1 MLGYDRR
8 QTGARAAPSAEPGL
22 MKRHVRS
29 DAPDGRA
36 AGRDSQARLWTQS
49 AAILRLHRSVGN
61 RAVTRLLLR
70 DPQDDFTTAARIVA
84 ALGGGP
90 ATTIRAELERSAS
103 ADHSTGKDY
112 LIAAEYVRDLVKHPW
127 AEQKDLLR
135 MLDDYDLGVLE
146 RISDVAYR
154 LRTGPHAR
162 LYSWTRL
169 ERARRSGDWDALIED
184 LARRDDEA
192 AVAFLRTLT
201 ADQLDE
207 IDFRMDSHAP
217 PTGLS
222 IERVTHLRG
231 LFSRALALR
240 IRDEPE
246 ESALR
251 DLRYLSSKDFEA
263 VEDEGA
269 KLGGHGAN
277 VVRQRIRTVR
287 DSVSVDDIQ
296 RRVDQHLLFVSLA
309 ITEGVAVADL
319 EKSSP
324 RDTTGFWVGLIG
336 NLAWAVAGI
345 VKTATPAGRFSAVIT
360 QIGGAIAGSGTYG
373 EIEQRM
379 AHASHDP
386 APEFRL
392 RAAEAL
398 ASPFL
403 GMRGNQTLLRSVT
416 DELWNRHQVDRNVLS
431 QPEARDDIVW
441 RIMFP
446 GLERDQ
452 TKIARITREMIESLW
467 SAYWPAISGKLADE
481 MEGRDK
487 FPYAIVR
494 SGVADQLGYGKA
506 SHKGGA
512 NDRWE
517 LPDGT
522 VVTPSTWATSGYEFH
537 HPSSRG

>member
-1 MLGYDRR
+1 
-8 QTGARAAPSAEPGL
+8 
-22 MKRHVRS
+22 VRLR
-29 DAPDGRA
+29 P
-36 AGRDSQARLWTQS
+36 QS
-49 AAILRLHRSVGN
+49 AAIFGLHRSIGN

-70 DPQDDFTTAARIVA
+70 DPHDDFTAAAAIVA
-84 ALGGGP
+84 ALGGGSV
-90 ATTIRAELERSAS
+90 ASIRAEFERSAD
-103 ADHSTGKDY
+103 ADHATGKDY

-127 AEQKDLLR
+127 AEQKHLLR
-135 MLDDYDLGVLE
+135 MLDDYDFGVLE

-154 LRTGPHAR
+154 LRTGRHAR

-169 ERARRSGDWDALIED
+169 ERARRGGDWDALIEV
-184 LARRDDEA
+184 LARGDDQA
-192 AVAFLRTLT
+192 AVDFLRTLN

-207 IDFRMDSHAP
+207 IDFRMDAHAP
-217 PTGLS
+217 PTGVS
-222 IERVTHLRG
+222 VERVKHLRS
-231 LFSRALALR
+231 LFPRALALR
-240 IRDEPE
+240 IRDESE

-269 KLGGHGAN
+269 KLGGQGAN
-277 VVRQRIRTVR
+277 VVRERIRTVR
-287 DSVSVDDIQ
+287 DAVSVDDIQ
-296 RRVDQHLLFVSLA
+296 RRVNEHLLFVSLA

-379 AHASHDP
+379 AHAKPDP

-398 ASPFL
+398 ASPFI
-403 GMRGNQTLLRSVT
+403 GMRGNETLLRSVA

-431 QPEARDDIVW
+431 QPGARDDIVW

-446 GLERDQ
+446 GFERDQ
-452 TKIARITREMIESLW
+452 TKIARLTTQMIESLW
-467 SAYWPAISGKLADE
+467 SAYWPAVSGMLADE
-481 MEGRDK
+481 MEGRDI

-506 SHKGGA
+506 SHKGA
-512 NDRWE
+512 PNDRWE

-522 VVTPSTWATSGYEFH
+522 VVTPSTSSSSGYRFER
-537 HPSSRG
+537 PSPVK

>member
-1 MLGYDRR
+1 
-8 QTGARAAPSAEPGL
+8 

-29 DAPDGRA
+29 DVPSGRA
-36 AGRDSQARLWTQS
+36 AGRDSPARLPPQS
-49 AAILRLHRSVGN
+49 AAVLSLNRSIGN

-70 DPQDDFTTAARIVA
+70 DPHDEFATAAGIVA
-84 ALGGGP
+84 ALGGGSVR
-90 ATTIRAELERSAS
+90 TIRAEFERLAHV
-103 ADHSTGKDY
+103 DHRTGKDY
-112 LIAAEYVRDLVKHPW
+112 LIAAEYVRDLVEHPW

-135 MLDDYDLGVLE
+135 MLDDYDFGVLE
-146 RISDVAYR
+146 RISDVAYL
-154 LRTGPHAR
+154 LRTGLHGR

-169 ERARRSGDWDALIED
+169 ERARRRGDWDALIGD
-184 LARRDDEA
+184 LARGDDQT
-192 AVAFLRTLT
+192 AVDFLRTVT

-207 IDFRMDSHAP
+207 IDFRMGTSAP
-217 PTGLS
+217 PPGVTE
-222 IERVTHLRG
+222 ERRWHLRR
-231 LFSRALALR
+231 LFPRALALR
-240 IRDEPE
+240 VRDESE

-251 DLRYLSSKDFEA
+251 DLRYLSAKDFEA

-277 VVRQRIRTVR
+277 VVRERVRTVR

-296 RRVDQHLLFVSLA
+296 RRVDEHLLFVSLA
-309 ITEGVAVADL
+309 ITEGVAVVDL

-345 VKTATPAGRFSAVIT
+345 IKTATPAGRFAAVIT

-373 EIEQRM
+373 EVEQRM
-379 AHASHDP
+379 AHAKPDP

-403 GMRGNQTLLRSVT
+403 GMRGNQTLLRSVV
-416 DELWNRHQVDRNVLS
+416 DELWNRHQVDRNVLT
-431 QPEARDDIVW
+431 QPGARDDIVW

-452 TKIARITREMIESLW
+452 TKIAEITTRMIDSLW
-467 SAYWPAISGKLADE
+467 SAYWTAVSGKLADE
-481 MEGRDK
+481 MPGSEI
-487 FPYAIVR
+487 FPYAMVK

-506 SHKGGA
+506 SRKGGP

-522 VVTPSTWATSGYEFH
+522 VVTPSTSRTSGYQFD
-537 HPSSRG
+537 HPRPGR